1 MSIEFQVIIF
11 FLLNT
16 NNKKLHREFN
26 NIIIHIIIEIDCEFN
41 KQEKNNFSILFI
53 IEDKLL

>member
-16 NNKKLHREFN
+16 NNKKLHREF

-53 IEDKLL
+53 IENKLL